1 MPNIRDNRGTGR
13 SGTLNVNAIKKVAMV
28 TKPFKKS
35 DEYFISDSNLR
46 LLRACVESNSAVL
59 LVGETGTGKTT
70 LVREVAK
77 EQGKT
82 LIRVSVNGSMGVE
95 EILGKWLVN
104 KGTTVWQ
111 DGILTM
117 AARAGH
123 WVVMDEINAALPE
136 ILFTLHSLLD
146 DDRKIILAEKDNEVV
161 VPHNQFRF
169 FATMNPPEEYAGTK
183 DMNKALMSRF
193 TAVLNID
200 VLNDTEEMQLLM
212 KKGADKDV
220 AYKLVSLGKRL
231 RTRKFKDEI
240 FYFCSTRDLVQVVQL
255 VTGGLDIKDAVIGAV
270 INKMSRKE
278 YELTKPEFTAT
289 VGSTTFRFPYK
300 SIEEMVQLIRER
312 DAELSK
318 VKAEYEARLLEAEK
332 KARADAV
339 KENAESVRDD
349 LLRKIAE
356 IAKA

>member
-1 MPNIRDNRGTGR
+1 MLAKTV
-13 SGTLNVNAIKKVAMV
+13 SA
-28 TKPFKKS
+28 KS
-35 DEYFISDSNLR
+35 DDYIVSDSNLR

-70 LVREVAK
+70 LVREIAK
-77 EQGKT
+77 EEGKT

-161 VPHNQFRF
+161 IPDANFRF

-193 TAVLNID
+193 TAVLNIE
-200 VLNDTEEMQLLM
+200 VLNDTQEMQLLM

-231 RTRKFKDEI
+231 RNKKAKDEI
-240 FYFCSTRDLVQVVQL
+240 FYFCSTRDLVQAVQL
-255 VTGGLDIKDAVIGAV
+255 VGSGLDLKDAVIGAV

-278 YELTKPEFTAT
+278 FELSKAEFSAT
-289 VGSTTFRFPYK
+289 VGSTTFTFPYK
-300 SIEEMVQLIRER
+300 SIEEMVKLIRER
-312 DAELSK
+312 DAELAL
-318 VKAEYEARLLEAEK
+318 VKADYEKRLLDAEALAK
-332 KARADAV
+332 KEAV
-339 KENAESVRDD
+339 KEVGDEIRDD
-349 LLRKIAE
+349 LLKKIAA
-356 IAKA
+356 IAKS